1 MSFQTALK
9 ILHNSQEFK
18 KFKIKYKNSF
28 LFSAFFILNSKL
40 ELESQQLDY
49 LLDKNKVATF
59 LIGDES
65 IEQRTDEINPNNKLS
80 ALDENIKIDLDKV
93 RKIIEKEI
101 KKKSL
106 AEFDINK
113 VFVVL
118 QKINEKQLWNVT
130 CLMSSLKLLRIHVD
144 CFNGKVLESKEAN
157 ISDFIS
163 FKK

>member
-1 MSFQTALK
+1 MSFQQALK
-9 ILHNSQEFK
+9 KLKTSQEFK
-18 KFKIKYKNSF
+18 KFKAKNKNSF
-28 LFSAFFILNSKL
+28 LFSAFFILDSKL

-49 LLDKNKVATF
+49 LLGKSKVATF
-59 LIGDES
+59 LINDK
-65 IEQRTDEINPNNKLS
+65 IEQKTDEINPTNKLS

-93 RKIIEKEI
+93 KMLIEKEI

-106 AEFDINK
+106 TGFDINK

-130 CLMSSLKLLRIHVD
+130 CLMSSLKLLRIHID
-144 CFNGKVLESKEAN
+144 CFSGKILESKEASV
-157 ISDFIS
+157 SDFIS